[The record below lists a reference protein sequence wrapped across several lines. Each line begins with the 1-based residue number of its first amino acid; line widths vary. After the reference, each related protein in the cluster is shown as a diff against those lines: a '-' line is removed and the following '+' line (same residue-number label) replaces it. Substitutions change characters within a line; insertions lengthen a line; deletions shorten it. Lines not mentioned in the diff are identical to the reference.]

1 MLEGNDSRHC
11 VMFMLVPVYL
21 TSPVPAAV
29 TFSLQQ
35 HVADFLRTF
44 VQNVQNVFMV
54 CFKFQNHLCL
64 VKRVGLCARALR
76 LVNMLA
82 AARCSL
88 LMFALQPVGT
98 HASHAGYGRMRAA

>member
-1 MLEGNDSRHC
+1 MLEGKEKDSRHC
-11 VMFMLVPVYL
+11 VMLVPVYL

-35 HVADFLRTF
+35 LVADFLRTF

-54 CFKFQNHLCL
+54 CFKSQNHLCL

-76 LVNMLA
+76 LVDMLA

-98 HASHAGYGRMRAA
+98 HASHAGYGRTRAV